1 MEMADLEKMRVR
13 DLIVYYLR
21 NEKKEHTAH
30 RDGIIEFVRS
40 SQPEHVKEGYR
51 TPPGL
56 TSLMSKLK
64 KEGVLS
70 TEGLEK
76 GYYTLAEEFDEKKGE
91 DVEIPPYSVSLEK
104 DLINYLASDP
114 SQIEKGLK
122 LKEKEYDTKNAG
134 RIDLLCIDRNRDF
147 VVVETKKGKESDK
160 VVGQIQRYM
169 GWITRNLA
177 KKGENVRG
185 IIIVNEFDEWLDY
198 AVSVNDNIQLKYY
211 EVKFV
216 VRDTLPRNPV
226 SGKF

>member
-1 MEMADLEKMRVR
+1 MEMVDLEKMRVR

-30 RDGIIEFVRS
+30 RDGIIEYVRS
-40 SQPEHVKEGYR
+40 SQPEHVKKGRR
-51 TPPGL
+51 TPSGITAL
-56 TSLMSKLK
+56 LSKLK

-70 TEGLEK
+70 TEGLKE
-76 GYYTLAEEFDEKKGE
+76 GYYTLAEEFEEEKE
-91 DVEIPPYSVSLEK
+91 DVEISPYSVSLEK

-114 SQIEKGLK
+114 SQIQEGLE
-122 LKEKEYDTKNAG
+122 LKEKEYDTRNVG

-147 VVVETKKGKESDK
+147 VVIETKKGKDSDK

-169 GWITRNLA
+169 GWINRNLA
-177 KKGENVRG
+177 KNGENVRG

-216 VRDTLPRNPV
+216 VRDALPENPV
-226 SGKF
+226 SEKF

>member
-1 MEMADLEKMRVR
+1 
-13 DLIVYYLR
+13 
-21 NEKKEHTAH
+21 
-30 RDGIIEFVRS
+30 
-40 SQPEHVKEGYR
+40 
-51 TPPGL
+51 
-56 TSLMSKLK
+56 MSKLK

-114 SQIEKGLK
+114 SQIEKGLE

-134 RIDLLCIDRNRDF
+134 RIDLLCIDRNSDF
-147 VVVETKKGKESDK
+147 VVIETKKGKESDK

-169 GWITRNLA
+169 GWINRNLA
-177 KKGENVRG
+177 KNGENVRG
-185 IIIVNEFDEWLDY
+185 IIIVNEFDGKAKWLDY

-216 VRDTLPRNPV
+216 VRGAPPGNHMPE
-226 SGKF
+226 KF